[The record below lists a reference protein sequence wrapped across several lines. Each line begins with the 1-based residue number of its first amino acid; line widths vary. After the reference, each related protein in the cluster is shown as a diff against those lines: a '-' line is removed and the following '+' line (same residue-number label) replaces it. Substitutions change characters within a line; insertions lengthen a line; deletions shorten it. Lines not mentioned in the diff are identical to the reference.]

1 MSNREERIKLQNID
15 IKNVSKSFG
24 SLRVL
29 EQVDFSI
36 AKGEFAAIV
45 GPSGCGKSTVLRMI
59 AGLESPG
66 SGAVT
71 ANGADIEKPEP
82 SRMLIFQEH
91 ALYPW
96 RTVADNVA
104 FGLEL
109 AGMRKKE
116 RSQRVDEVLAKV
128 GLTGFQKY
136 YPHQLSGGMRQRAA
150 IARALVTDPEVLLL
164 DEPFGALDAI
174 TKISMQNELLTLWEG
189 TGKTVLLITHDID
202 EAIYLADTVYVMS
215 PRPGRIVE
223 QIKLSMPR
231 PRNRNGADFVAV
243 RERVMKHLDLA
254 HH

>member
-1 MSNREERIKLQNID
+1 MQTIHVD
-15 IKNVSKSFG
+15 NVSKSFG
-24 SLRVL
+24 SLNVL
-29 EQVDFSI
+29 EQVDI
-36 AKGEFAAIV
+36 TIRQGEFAAIV

-59 AGLESPG
+59 AGLEHPSDG
-66 SGAVT
+66 KIT
-71 ANGADIEKPEP
+71 ASEQSIVEPDP

-96 RTVADNVA
+96 RTVEFNVG

-109 AGMRKKE
+109 AGISKKE
-116 RSQRVDEVLAKV
+116 RKSRVDAMLEKV
-128 GLTGFQKY
+128 GLGGFQKY
-136 YPHQLSGGMRQRAA
+136 YPHQLSGGMRQRAS

-202 EAIYLADTVYVMS
+202 EAIYLADTIYVMS

-223 QIKLSMPR
+223 SISTDMPR
-231 PRNRNGADFVAV
+231 PRNRNGAEFVAL
-243 RERVMKHLDLA
+243 RERIMKHLDLSN
-254 HH
+254 H